1 MRHRA
6 RRNQRVSRCNHRV
19 PVHSVRVT
27 TPAAALRKLP
37 NSTWAELRTA
47 HASGIGLRELARNM
61 NIPAGTV
68 LARAK
73 REGWTR
79 QIQSAKS
86 IARQSSPAA
95 VAVVDAVAV
104 TMQQRGQRHL
114 QRMAGV
120 VERTLPHVETMEP
133 GEVLDRVEDIDRLD
147 KVARRTYGLDAN
159 EGAGVVG
166 LNILSAINITFA
178 ERDGDE

>member
-1 MRHRA
+1 MNTTA
-6 RRNQRVSRCNHRV
+6 AV
-19 PVHSVRVT
+19 P
-27 TPAAALRKLP
+27 RKLP
-37 NSTWAELRTA
+37 SSTWGELRTA
-47 HASGIGLRELARNM
+47 HASGLGLRELARNAG
-61 NIPAGTV
+61 IPAGTV

-79 QIQSAKS
+79 QIQQ
-86 IARQSSPAA
+86 ARAIVPAA
-95 VAVVDAVAV
+95 QNPPAVADAVAV

-120 VERTLPHVETMEP
+120 VEKTLPHVETMEP

-147 KVARRTYGLDAN
+147 KVARRTYGLDAH
-159 EGAGVVG
+159 EAAGVVG